1 LKLLIRFLFVKKIYL
16 NILSLLKEVPLTD
29 SKKSNEHNTATSLSS
44 KKRPS
49 SVFPTHANLLN
60 LPTSTN
66 GTSGS
71 NSNNLA
77 VNNGNKEGTNGPG
90 GLAVG
95 TTVGGSSQ
103 PLPSNLLPTSGKTDL
118 TNLIGVGLIGAL
130 NANGTS
136 STSLLMTNLYSSC
149 SSIEESDFNKRLL
162 SRLGCYLIISLVDSK
177 EIGEMETFGHLIS
190 MVLQWFHLACYMPS
204 DYSGDLLSKIRTQ
217 VNLFLKFN
225 LNLLVFRQN

>member
-1 LKLLIRFLFVKKIYL
+1 M
-16 NILSLLKEVPLTD
+16 PLTD
-29 SKKSNEHNTATSLSS
+29 SKKSNEQNAATSITS

-49 SVFPTHANLLN
+49 SVFPPHASLLN
-60 LPTSTN
+60 IPTG
-66 GTSGS
+66 GTGS
-71 NSNNLA
+71 AGNNPNNLA
-77 VNNGNKEGTNGPG
+77 VTNGNKDGANGGGG
-90 GLAVG
+90 GLTVGGTAVA
-95 TTVGGSSQ
+95 GGSSQ

-130 NANGTS
+130 NANANGTS

-162 SRLGCYLIISLVDSK
+162 SRLGCYLTISLVDPK
-177 EIGEMETFGHLIS
+177 EIGEMETFGHWIS

-217 VNLFLKFN
+217 VKILTNLT
-225 LNLLVFRQN
+225 

>member
-1 LKLLIRFLFVKKIYL
+1 MISYCNYNKLFNFIIK
-16 NILSLLKEVPLTD
+16 SLLKEVPLTD
-29 SKKSNEHNTATSLSS
+29 SKKSNEQNAATSTTS

-49 SVFPTHANLLN
+49 SVFPPHASLLN
-60 LPTSTN
+60 MPTGGTGSAGN
-66 GTSGS
+66 G
-71 NSNNLA
+71 NPNNLA
-77 VNNGNKEGTNGPG
+77 VTNGNKDGANGVGG

-95 TTVGGSSQ
+95 GTAAGGSSQ

-130 NANGTS
+130 NANANGTS

-162 SRLGCYLIISLVDSK
+162 SRLGCYLTISLVDPK

-190 MVLQWFHLACYMPS
+190 MILQWFHLACYMPS

-217 VNLFLKFN
+217 VKILTNLT
-225 LNLLVFRQN
+225 